1 MLWCGARPSRPVCA
15 ACRVIVGCR
24 SQGERIIVPQFS
36 RLSRSALSVWVAA
49 AAVAAL
55 PTWEL
60 WRERP
65 DREEFTQAPGDIYG
79 LVCLYSGGSTLSPF
93 APLRRDL
100 EAVME
105 ITEDWAVAALVVL
118 LGLLACLGRRDPEV
132 TGRRVAGLL
141 VLIAVI
147 EPLASLYSYRRSCDE
162 TIPLF
167 SAGWF
172 RGAAG
177 GWGITQLCLLVAA
190 ALVFAASRAMRPVI
204 GDEPGASQAGTVWRR
219 LAAALVDYLIVV
231 AVLGVVVGPVW
242 TLIGLGS
249 GFRMGFGLLA
259 QVDLFQVGTDLEEL
273 AILSGLF
280 LYFWVQHALWGRT
293 PGKRLLG
300 VRVIAVWTGG
310 RLGAGRTA
318 LRTLVFPLLAFVPDV
333 GLWCLLAGGLWML
346 LDPEGRVL
354 HDRWLGAAVV
364 RDRAKNAQ
372 PQT

>member
-1 MLWCGARPSRPVCA
+1 M
-15 ACRVIVGCR
+15 
-24 SQGERIIVPQFS
+24 PQFS
-36 RLSRSALSVWVAA
+36 RLSRSVLSVGVAA

-55 PTWEL
+55 SAWEL
-60 WRERP
+60 RREP
-65 DREEFTQAPGDIYG
+65 LDREEPTQTSGNIYE
-79 LVCLYSGGSTLSPF
+79 LICRYSGESTLSPL

-105 ITEDWAVAALVVL
+105 ITEGWAVAALVVL
-118 LGLLACLGRRDPEV
+118 LGLLACLGRRDPGV

-167 SAGWF
+167 SVGWF

-177 GWGITQLCLLVAA
+177 GWGITQLCLLVVA
-190 ALVFAASRAMRPVI
+190 ALVFAASRAVRSVTA
-204 GDEPGASQAGTVWRR
+204 DEPGASQAGMVWRR
-219 LAAALVDYLIVV
+219 PAAALVDYLIVV
-231 AVLGVVVGPVW
+231 AVFSVVVGMAW
-242 TLIGLGS
+242 LLIDIEV
-249 GFRMGFGLLA
+249 RMGAGLLEWA
-259 QVDLFQVGTDLEEL
+259 DAYVFRSSVKPVGLT
-273 AILSGLF
+273 ILSGLF

-293 PGKRLLG
+293 LGKRLLG
-300 VRVIAVWTGG
+300 VRVIAARTGG

-318 LRTLVFPLLAFVPDV
+318 LRTLVFPLLAFVPGV

-346 LDPEGRVL
+346 LDPDGRVL
-354 HDRWLGAAVV
+354 HDRLLGAAVV
-364 RDRAKNAQ
+364 RDRVRDAQ